1 MMVAH
6 LTNAAQGEM
15 SQSSPWDLWPGRGHH
30 KGDHGRGREYDIGER
45 SRNYSTEEERKPFR
59 KESSLQHRGAQGA
72 PGGSDETSKL
82 I

>member
-30 KGDHGRGREYDIGER
+30 KGDHGRGREYDIG
-45 SRNYSTEEERKPFR
+45 
-59 KESSLQHRGAQGA
+59 
-72 PGGSDETSKL
+72 
-82 I
+82 